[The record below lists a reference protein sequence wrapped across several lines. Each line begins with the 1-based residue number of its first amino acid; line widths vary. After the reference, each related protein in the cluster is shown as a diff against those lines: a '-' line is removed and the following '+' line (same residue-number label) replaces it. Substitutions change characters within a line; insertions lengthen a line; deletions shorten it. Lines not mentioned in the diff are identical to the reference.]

1 MNFIGVIWLY
11 YNFQFFF
18 PAIMSQDENP
28 SEKKS
33 QDKKSTEKKGTEGGS
48 EDATLGNIITEG
60 GRLVKM
66 EVDYSTTCDE
76 KIPEA
81 QKMAKDGRV
90 QEAVD
95 SLMVLEKQT
104 RTVSWKSSWLWSY
117 NLLSFLCGRTCLVSL
132 DGCNFIGTW
141 STGLPSIGLCFNI
154 WAFYS
159 YELIF
164 ISFHISFQLEF

>member
-1 MNFIGVIWLY
+1 
-11 YNFQFFF
+11 
-18 PAIMSQDENP
+18 MSADEKP
-28 SEKKS
+28 VEKKPQEKKS
-33 QDKKSTEKKGTEGGS
+33 TEKKSAEKKGTEGGS

-81 QKMAKDGRV
+81 QKMAKEGRV

-104 RTVSWKSSWLWSY
+104 RTVS
-117 NLLSFLCGRTCLVSL
+117 
-132 DGCNFIGTW
+132 
-141 STGLPSIGLCFNI
+141 
-154 WAFYS
+154 
-159 YELIF
+159 
-164 ISFHISFQLEF
+164 